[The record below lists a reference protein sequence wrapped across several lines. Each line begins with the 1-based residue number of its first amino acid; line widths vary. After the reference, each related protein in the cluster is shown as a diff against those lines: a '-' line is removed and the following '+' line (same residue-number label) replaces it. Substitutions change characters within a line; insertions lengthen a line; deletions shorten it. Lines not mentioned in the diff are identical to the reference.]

1 MARLHSP
8 HACRRLY
15 NARNCITASPSGHNG
30 KFIMMISTTTIISRT
45 HTKSG
50 HQIRSATPKMHPQAP
65 HPNNAKAWFTPAYIA
80 RKPGRCGHCDF
91 GTTPGSICDQP
102 WSKER
107 ARAGLGRQKTD
118 PQDPVPKNNCKVD
131 DEAQGRTA
139 RDTARLRACPLIQ
152 WFRAMLQGAQN
163 RPYLM
168 LCGSAEIYVALLPSN
183 SGHRKTCHEKQLNRF
198 FLVQIDMVQLIHLS

>member
-1 MARLHSP
+1 MRCNTIERLHSP

-15 NARNCITASPSGHNG
+15 NARNCITASLSGHNG
-30 KFIMMISTTTIISRT
+30 KFIMMMSITTTISRT

-80 RKPGRCGHCDF
+80 RKPGSCGHCDF
-91 GTTPGSICDQP
+91 GTTPGSLYDQP

-118 PQDPVPKNNCKVD
+118 PQDPVPKTSVRWTMKRKV
-131 DEAQGRTA
+131 AQRETRRAYAHARSHSGSEQCYKVRRTGH
-139 RDTARLRACPLIQ
+139 T
-152 WFRAMLQGAQN
+152 
-163 RPYLM
+163 
-168 LCGSAEIYVALLPSN
+168 LCSVGVPRSTLPS
-183 SGHRKTCHEKQLNRF
+183 SLQTAAIARAAQK
-198 FLVQIDMVQLIHLS
+198 SS